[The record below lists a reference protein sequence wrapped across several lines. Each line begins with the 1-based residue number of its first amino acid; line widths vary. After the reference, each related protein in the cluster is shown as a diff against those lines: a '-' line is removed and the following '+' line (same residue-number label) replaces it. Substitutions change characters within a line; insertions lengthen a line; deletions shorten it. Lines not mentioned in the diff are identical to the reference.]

1 MTPAELTVEL
11 ENRTAAE
18 LDGAALCGLL
28 RRTLL
33 AEGVGSGDVGLVFVE
48 PAEMAEL
55 NDRHR
60 GKRQPTDVLSFP
72 IDGGD
77 PLPAGVPRQ
86 LGDIVACPQ
95 VAADEGT
102 PLELLVI
109 HGALHLL
116 GYDHETD
123 AGEMLARQAEL
134 AGAARIGGR

>member
-1 MTPAELTVEL
+1 MTPPELTVEL
-11 ENRTAAE
+11 ENRTALE

-33 AEGVGSGDVGLVFVE
+33 AEGVGEGDVGLVVV
-48 PAEMAEL
+48 AAGEMADL
-55 NDRHR
+55 NGLHR
-60 GKRQPTDVLSFP
+60 GNPQPTDVLSFP
-72 IDGGD
+72 IDEDD

-86 LGDIVACPQ
+86 LGDIVVCPEI
-95 VAADEGT
+95 ATAEGT

-134 AGAARIGGR
+134 AGAARIGA

>member
-1 MTPAELTVEL
+1 MTPPELTVEL
-11 ENRTAAE
+11 ENRTTAE
-18 LDGAALCGLL
+18 LDAAALCGLL

-33 AEGVGSGDVGLVFVE
+33 AEGVGDGDVGLVVVDGD
-48 PAEMAEL
+48 EMAEL
-55 NDRHR
+55 NGRHR
-60 GKRQPTDVLSFP
+60 GRSQPTDVLSFP

-86 LGDIVACPQ
+86 LGDIVVCPQ
-95 VAADEGT
+95 VAGAEGT
-102 PLELLVI
+102 PIELLVI

-134 AGAARIGGR
+134 TAAARIGGG